1 MIDVAPEAI
10 YFRDEQERPPLQKAV
25 DAYNIAATEIL
36 VKTHPRGL
44 LEFSI
49 TLINGNDCNSNAI
62 IMGVLL
68 LIDPRNVRADSNNPR
83 G

>member
-1 MIDVAPEAI
+1 MAPEAI

-25 DAYNIAATEIL
+25 DAYNIAVTEIL

-44 LEFSI
+44 LESALTFRGSI
-49 TLINGNDCNSNAI
+49 NSKTPMIMAFELQSFPLIKVMLN
-62 IMGVLL
+62 
-68 LIDPRNVRADSNNPR
+68 SNNPR